1 MKPTIHVT
9 DHAVL
14 RYLERAHGL
23 DVDVIKAHI
32 AGRVATGARLGAVG
46 VTIEN
51 VKLVL
56 RRNTDDRAV
65 VSVTTALKPAWPALN
80 SPSGQ
85 EL

>member
-1 MKPTIHVT
+1 MRPFVHVT

-23 DVDVIKAHI
+23 DVDAVRRHL
-32 AGRVATGARLGAVG
+32 AGRAANAARLGAVG

-56 RRNTDDRAV
+56 VRDAGAT
-65 VSVTTALKPAWPALN
+65 SIVTAMAPRWPTRT
-80 SPSGQ
+80 GDGGKG
-85 EL
+85 

>member
-1 MKPTIHVT
+1 MGSVEVT

-23 DVDVIKAHI
+23 DVDAVRRHLAER
-32 AGRVATGARLGAVG
+32 AVNAARLGAVA

-56 RRNTDDRAV
+56 IASRPDGCTTTV
-65 VSVTTALKPAWPALN
+65 VTVLRPGWPALRD
-80 SPSGQ
+80 GGRA
-85 EL
+85 E

>member
-1 MKPTIHVT
+1 MRPFVHVT

-23 DVDVIKAHI
+23 DVEAVRRHL
-32 AGRVATGARLGAVG
+32 AGRAVNAARLGAIG

-56 RRNTDDRAV
+56 RHEASEISV
-65 VSVTTALKPAWPALN
+65 VTALEPRWPIRERGD
-80 SPSGQ
+80 GQ
-85 EL
+85 

>member
-1 MKPTIHVT
+1 MKPLVHVT

-23 DVDVIKAHI
+23 DVDAVRRHL
-32 AGRVATGARLGAVG
+32 AGRVANGARLGAVG

-56 RRNTDDRAV
+56 RRREAEVYV
-65 VSVTTALKPAWPALN
+65 VTALEPQWPAHDG
-80 SPSGQ
+80 PGDA
-85 EL
+85 

>member
-1 MKPTIHVT
+1 MTGPIRVT

-23 DVDVIKAHI
+23 DVAAVRRHLSGK
-32 AGRVATGARLGAVG
+32 VEKGARLGAVG

-56 RRNTDDRAV
+56 EQGENDIAV
-65 VSVTTALKPAWPALN
+65 VTALKPHWP
-80 SPSGQ
+80 SRSGGGR
-85 EL
+85 

>member
-1 MKPTIHVT
+1 MVADITVT

-23 DVDVIKAHI
+23 DVKAIRRHLEGLSVN
-32 AGRVATGARLGAVG
+32 AVRLGAVA

-56 RRNTDDRAV
+56 AKSRRDAESVAV
-65 VSVTTALKPAWPALN
+65 VTVIEPSWPSRPGA
-80 SPSGQ
+80 
-85 EL
+85 E

>member
-23 DVDVIKAHI
+23 DVEAVRRHL
-32 AGRVATGARLGAVG
+32 AGRVENGARLGAVG

-51 VKLVL
+51 VKLVM
-56 RRNTDDRAV
+56 RRNGPD
-65 VSVTTALKPAWPALN
+65 VSVVTALKAAWRCRPGEDG
-80 SPSGQ
+80 S
-85 EL
+85 

>member
-1 MKPTIHVT
+1 MNPPVRVT

-23 DVDVIKAHI
+23 DVAAVRRHL
-32 AGRVATGARLGAVG
+32 AGKVLTGARLGAVG

-56 RRNTDDRAV
+56 RERGGEVFV
-65 VSVTTALKPAWPALN
+65 VTALRPAWPAV
-80 SPSGQ
+80 GGATDADA
-85 EL
+85 E